1 MRQFLPENR
10 AMQQSGS
17 LSALVEPVKTD
28 QREERL
34 AFSFVIPVYDEEQS
48 LPLLYEQLTTQLQK
62 LGQSYEIIFIDDGSR
77 DNSFKVIEELHRQD
91 AAVKAIRFRR
101 NFGKTPALMAG
112 FQRCRGDIIFTMDAD
127 LQDDP
132 AEIPAFLEKLNEG
145 YDLVSGW
152 KFPRLDPLSKTLP
165 SKVFNTTVALTTG
178 VTLHD
183 MNCGFKAYRR
193 EVIDELRIYGEL
205 HRFIPVLA
213 AGRGFRITE
222 IKVQHHPRKFGV
234 SKFGAKRFTRGFLD
248 LLSVLFLTTYMRTP
262 LRLFGT
268 LGFLSFLIGFLIDL
282 YVLGLKVFAGE
293 QISHHP
299 VVFLGIVFMIFGV
312 SMVLTGFQSEMIRF
326 YNYQSRHEYS
336 IRQVL
341 D

>member
-1 MRQFLPENR
+1 
-10 AMQQSGS
+10 MQQSGS

-48 LPLLYEQLTTQLQK
+48 VPLLYEQLTTQLKK

-91 AAVKAIRFRR
+91 SAVKAIRFRR

-165 SKVFNTTVALTTG
+165 YKVFNTTVALTTG

-222 IKVQHHPRKFGV
+222 IKVQHHPRKYGV

-282 YVLGLKVFAGE
+282 YVLGLKIFAGE
-293 QISHHP
+293 RISNHP

>member
-1 MRQFLPENR
+1 
-10 AMQQSGS
+10 MQQSGS
-17 LSALVEPVKTD
+17 LSALVEPLKTD

-48 LPLLYEQLTTQLQK
+48 LPLLYEQLTAQLKK

-165 SKVFNTTVALTTG
+165 SKVFNKTVALTTG

-222 IKVQHHPRKFGV
+222 IKVQHHPRKYGV

-268 LGFLSFLIGFLIDL
+268 MGFLSFLIGFLIDL
-282 YVLGLKVFAGE
+282 YVLGLKIFAGE

-341 D
+341 E

>member
-1 MRQFLPENR
+1 
-10 AMQQSGS
+10 MQQSGS
-17 LSALVEPVKTD
+17 LSALVEPIKAE

-34 AFSFVIPVYDEEQS
+34 AFSIVIPVYDEEQS

-77 DNSFKVIEELHRQD
+77 DNSFKVIEELHQQD

-152 KFPRLDPLSKTLP
+152 KFPRHDPLSKTLP
-165 SKVFNTTVALTTG
+165 SKVFNKTVALTTG

-222 IKVQHHPRKFGV
+222 IKVLHHPRKYGV
-234 SKFGAKRFTRGFLD
+234 SKFGAKRFTRGLLD

-268 LGFLSFLIGFLIDL
+268 LGFLNFLIGFLIDL
-282 YVLGLKVFAGE
+282 YVLGLKIFAGE
-293 QISHHP
+293 QISRHP
-299 VVFLGIVFMIFGV
+299 IVFLGIVFMIFGL
-312 SMVLTGFQSEMIRF
+312 SMVLTGFQSEMIRY

>member
-1 MRQFLPENR
+1 
-10 AMQQSGS
+10 MQQSGS

-48 LPLLYEQLTTQLQK
+48 LPLLYEQLTTQLHK

-77 DNSFKVIEELHRQD
+77 DNSFKVIEELHRRD
-91 AAVKAIRFRR
+91 SAVKAIRFRR

-213 AGRGFRITE
+213 AGRGFRVTE

-293 QISHHP
+293 RISNHP

>member
-1 MRQFLPENR
+1 
-10 AMQQSGS
+10 MQQSGS

-48 LPLLYEQLTTQLQK
+48 VPLLYEQLTTQLKK

-91 AAVKAIRFRR
+91 SAVKAIRFRR

-165 SKVFNTTVALTTG
+165 SKVFNKTVALTTG

-222 IKVQHHPRKFGV
+222 IKVQHHPRKYGV

-282 YVLGLKVFAGE
+282 YVLGLKIFAGE
-293 QISHHP
+293 RISNHP

-341 D
+341 E

>member
-1 MRQFLPENR
+1 MH
-10 AMQQSGS
+10 QSGS
-17 LSALVEPVKTD
+17 LSALVEPARTD
-28 QREERL
+28 HREERL

-62 LGQSYEIIFIDDGSR
+62 LGQSYEIIFVDDGSR

-152 KFPRLDPLSKTLP
+152 KFPRHDPLSKTLP

-222 IKVQHHPRKFGV
+222 MKVQHHQRKYGV

-248 LLSVLFLTTYMRTP
+248 LLSVLFLTTFMRTP

-282 YVLGLKVFAGE
+282 YVLGLKIFAGE

>member
-1 MRQFLPENR
+1 
-10 AMQQSGS
+10 MQQSGS

>member
-1 MRQFLPENR
+1 
-10 AMQQSGS
+10 MQQSGS

-48 LPLLYEQLTTQLQK
+48 VPLLYEQLTTQLKK

-91 AAVKAIRFRR
+91 SAVKAIRFRR

-222 IKVQHHPRKFGV
+222 IKVQHHPRKYGV

-282 YVLGLKVFAGE
+282 YVLGLKIFAGE
-293 QISHHP
+293 RISNHP